1 MGSKICKG
9 GIDDNPLVN
18 FSISCV
24 KINNSENITLDRI
37 DGNREEEEKNTGD
50 SKAVDTGGS
59 LKRRR
64 CCFI

>member
-37 DGNREEEEKNTGD
+37 DGNREEEKNTGD
-50 SKAVDTGGS
+50 SKAMDTGGS
-59 LKRRR
+59 LKHRR